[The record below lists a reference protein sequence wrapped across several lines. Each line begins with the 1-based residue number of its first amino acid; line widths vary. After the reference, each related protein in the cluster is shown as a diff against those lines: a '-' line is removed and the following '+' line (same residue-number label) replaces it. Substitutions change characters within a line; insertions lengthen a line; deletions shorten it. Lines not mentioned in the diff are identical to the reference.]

1 MMSNPYQSPESMST
15 NANSGQWMAQTHLD
29 TNAAATAVEG
39 YFLCEGYRLED
50 GNAYDAVYGIGNNL
64 MRILFGA
71 FVKRFKFKVRVAA
84 GGSGSVVTVEKAM
97 SGMMGGAIGYSKM
110 KKELARVRVGVRQ
123 AVS

>member
-1 MMSNPYQSPESMST
+1 MSNPYESPESMTT
-15 NANSGQWMAQTHLD
+15 NANSGGWVAQTHLD
-29 TNAAATAVEG
+29 TDATAAAVEG
-39 YFLCEGYRLED
+39 YFLSEGYRLED

-71 FVKRFKFKVRVAA
+71 FVKRFKFKVRVLEGGA
-84 GGSGSVVTVEKAM
+84 GSFVTVEKGM
-97 SGMMGGAIGYSKM
+97 SGMMGGAIGYAKM